1 MADLIALRA
10 RRGELVEQIANLTAE
25 KISAERVL
33 ARAQSDLQFT
43 TDPAVRRNREQQIQQ
58 AKGIIAKNNA
68 ELVTLNAQ
76 LAEVDRQIA
85 VAQQQQGS
93 RESTGET
100 VPRAQRAR
108 DDAANT
114 AVPPPEQASA
124 ESTTS
129 NAERFEPETT
139 TDLGTDDPPNTA
151 EQNQSLPP
159 RTAFPGGP
167 VPDDA
172 FGDQPTVVDA
182 RPTSQAGAASP
193 KDDASGGAA
202 VRARINSIFGGDGGR
217 IVPQGN
223 VLDQYSSYAYSISIY
238 LLSPEDY
245 QQMLKTKRPPS
256 GWQLLIQSAGA
267 AQGGG
272 IIPGSQLGPEFN
284 QEDYRQAAEAT
295 LARLGRN
302 QFFRNDYY
310 IDDVSIRT
318 LISGKGTNGAHNAV
332 ALRFKLLEP
341 NGITLL
347 DNLYKATREYV
358 NIRGGN
364 SNSNYAAQTYLMA
377 IRFYG
382 YDQNGNL
389 VSAQRLNATDLEGKN
404 YSAVVEKFIP
414 FQFTGI
420 KFRVANKVTEY
431 ECDAVCPQNMVNT
444 GPARGV
450 IPYNIELSSQS
461 LKDLLTGPLGFAK
474 SESASKAVP
483 DNARAA
489 ATPTNAP
496 QRYNPRRGGTSTQAA
511 PSVSTWP
518 PGGGEFADLFNY
530 NPAGD
535 FQGPAATITAGGSPT
550 QSQAPPKADAASRA
564 KSLTITQGLSDAL
577 NKFQE
582 ELVTEGVQELA
593 DIYEVR
599 ILEPVLK
606 SAKLVP
612 PGEFNPRQSAMIK
625 AQTAKEQKDG
635 KTQSM
640 DTNSKTTKVIAGT
653 SVVQFIDQVCRTSS
667 YILEQQTAYIDSK
680 TGKQVENGTPA
691 QTIGWYRI
699 GLQAE
704 PTGKYDNK
712 RNDYQYKITYSLA
725 AYQVNQVKSDFFPR
739 TQFLGTHKK
748 YNYWFTGENTQI
760 LDFQQDYNYLYYIVQ
775 NTNSRPKITSNYRE
789 ADRYFYQ
796 PRSPESSQGQD
807 DDKVYEPS
815 AQAADYLYSP
825 ADQSRIKLQI
835 VGDPAWIFQGESTSG
850 IQGLQSIYGA
860 FLPDGTINPEGRQ
873 VLFEV
878 AFNRPTDYD
887 INTGLIDP
895 GINNYGADRSNG
907 VAGDARQSF
916 IYQAVECTSSF
927 SKGKFTQE
935 LNGVLQTFPLEE
947 PTARGRAA
955 TEQQRTNTQTAQ
967 TRNTAAQANRSTRNT
982 AGPTGARVGRG
993 ALPVRVRPDP
1003 PLTGSLT
1010 DAEFGGSG
1018 SGDGISSAL
1027 GTVNAEPLAS
1037 PQPPTSATQTVGPA
1051 ATGSAAI
1058 RSQGGAAGSNVGQP
1072 ATFVVLSNG
1081 RAQTVT
1087 SQSEINALV
1096 ASGRVSAI
1104 QGQEASRTLS
1114 LQQQAANNP
1123 RTTANR
1129 QTGARES

>member
-10 RRGELVEQIANLTAE
+10 RRGELVEQIANLVAE
-25 KISAERVL
+25 KTSAERLL

-43 TDPAVRRNREQQIQQ
+43 TDPAVRRTREQQIQQ

-76 LAEVDRQIA
+76 LADVDRQIA
-85 VAQQQQGS
+85 IAQQQQGS
-93 RESTGET
+93 RESTGQT
-100 VPRAQRAR
+100 VPQSQRAR
-108 DDAANT
+108 DDAANS
-114 AVPPPEQASA
+114 AVPPPEQVGDQT
-124 ESTTS
+124 TTS
-129 NAERFEPETT
+129 NAERFEPLTT
-139 TDLGTDDPPNTA
+139 ADLGTDDPVNTA

-159 RTAFPGGP
+159 RTAFPGGS

-172 FGDQPTVVDA
+172 FGDQPVAVDA
-182 RPTSQAGAASP
+182 RPTSQPGAASP

-202 VRARINSIFGGDGGR
+202 VRSRINSIFGGDGGR

-223 VLDQYSSYAYSISIY
+223 VLDQYSSYTYSISIY

-272 IIPGSQLGPEFN
+272 IIPGSQLGPDVN

-310 IDDVSIRT
+310 IDDVSVRT

-364 SNSNYAAQTYLMA
+364 SNSNYAAQTYLMV

-431 ECDAVCPQNMVNT
+431 ECDAVCPQNMINT

-483 DNARAA
+483 DNARSPT
-489 ATPTNAP
+489 ATGNAT
-496 QRYNPRRGGTSTQAA
+496 QRYNPRRGGTSAQAA

-518 PGGGEFADLFNY
+518 PGGGEFGDLFNY
-530 NPAGD
+530 SPAGD
-535 FQGPAATITAGGSPT
+535 FQGPAATVTAGGSPT

-582 ELVTEGVQELA
+582 ELVNDGVQELA

-653 SVVQFIDQVCRTSS
+653 SVVQFIDQACRTSS

-680 TGKQVENGTPA
+680 TGVQVENGTPA

-704 PTGKYDNK
+704 PTGKYDTK

-748 YNYWFTGENTQI
+748 YNYWFTGDNTQI

-835 VGDPAWIFQGESTSG
+835 VGDPAWIFQGETTSG

-895 GINNYGADRSNG
+895 GINNYGADRANG

-916 IYQAVECTSSF
+916 IYQAVDCTSNF

-967 TRNTAAQANRSTRNT
+967 NRNTATQASRSVRGSTT
-982 AGPTGARVGRG
+982 SSGIRVGRG
-993 ALPVRVRPDP
+993 GLPVRVRQDP
-1003 PLTGSLT
+1003 PLTGSSV

-1027 GTVNAEPLAS
+1027 GTVNAEPLAT

-1058 RSQGGAAGSNVGQP
+1058 RSQGGAAGTDVGQP

-1087 SQSEINALV
+1087 SQSQINALV
-1096 ASGRVSAI
+1096 ASGRASAI